1 MIQQTVPYR
10 LVYFFISVLLLSLQV
25 GCSTAPS
32 WQAPSAGDGVNLL
45 QNADTAS
52 KEGVAV
58 TVAIPGREE
67 AEKLFG
73 VSLASMHIQPVW
85 IQVDNHSDRS
95 YLLLKPGID
104 RLLYSPMEVAYQLH
118 ADGQERQKME
128 AFFRSMEFQSPVQ
141 AGSKVSGFVFTRM
154 DEGYKVV
161 NIDLLGN
168 HDLKSFTLLVKAPGL
183 VTDSSQVDFDH
194 LYERWT
200 DIETEEELRRLL
212 AAMPCC
218 TTDRSGEDFG
228 DPLNIVFIGDRHTL
242 FSALLR
248 AGWKQTETTHAIALR
263 KTIASFL
270 FGSRYLYSP
279 ISPLYVFGRPQ
290 DIGFQKARES
300 ISLRNHMR
308 LWRAPYNFRGKEI
321 YIGQVSR
328 DIGVKFNRHT
338 FTTHVIDPDVGH
350 TRNNLMADLAYSQM
364 LQRLSMVGGSR
375 LSTPEKTYYNLTP
388 DPYYSDGKRAVLFF
402 GSKPTPLDEIGL
414 LKWESSVIDVLGR

>member
-1 MIQQTVPYR
+1 TPR
-10 LVYFFISVLLLSLQV
+10 LEAYFVFPLAQGTPGKQCGLAATGVYQPSLR
-25 GCSTAPS
+25 SP
-32 WQAPSAGDGVNLL
+32 W
-45 QNADTAS
+45 
-52 KEGVAV
+52 
-58 TVAIPGREE
+58 
-67 AEKLFG
+67 
-73 VSLASMHIQPVW
+73 LAA
-85 IQVDNHSDRS
+85 
-95 YLLLKPGID
+95 ID